1 MSFYKCL
8 SLLVLVSVFYRGWHQ
23 ISFQTTYFWPWAGL
37 VQALTLLC
45 KGLSMFK
52 KQIRETFYCI
62 FFMPN
67 RLTEPMEGYVV
78 TFFQLLNS
86 LLWKFACCCWMDF
99 KVSQPFS
106 MLQFVPNVFLRMI
119 GIVLLIMQ
127 HALTLVFV
135 ETKKGADALEY
146 WLSMHGLPASAI
158 HGNKVQMVSIFHLSF
173 FFTGRIMYFVL
184 I

>member
-1 MSFYKCL
+1 
-8 SLLVLVSVFYRGWHQ
+8 
-23 ISFQTTYFWPWAGL
+23 
-37 VQALTLLC
+37 
-45 KGLSMFK
+45 
-52 KQIRETFYCI
+52 
-62 FFMPN
+62 
-67 RLTEPMEGYVV
+67 
-78 TFFQLLNS
+78 
-86 LLWKFACCCWMDF
+86 MDF